1 MTSTSRTKLNDSD
14 EAPIFVEP
22 IPADV
27 PRRQFDR
34 KLLEAYDADHE
45 RIRAMSSRLTRIE
58 VAFENF
64 TKDIGKLDQKQ
75 ADILAGTEKAADAI
89 SLIANKLAIHTEMEE
104 YQWTVVNQANKTLT
118 DVGSALSQHLQESG
132 ALNTRIS
139 WVEKLLW
146 ALWGVVGAAGA
157 MLIPYA
163 LKGMGIE

>member
-1 MTSTSRTKLNDSD
+1 MTDTTRTKLNDS
-14 EAPIFVEP
+14 ETPVFSEP

-45 RIRAMSSRLTRIE
+45 RIRAISSRLTRIE
-58 VAFENF
+58 CAFEGF
-64 TKDIGKLDQKQ
+64 TRDMTKFDQKQ
-75 ADILAGTEKAADAI
+75 GDILASAEKTASSIAA
-89 SLIANKLAIHTEMEE
+89 IANKFAIHAEMEE

-118 DVGSALSQHLQESG
+118 DVGAALSQHLQESG

-146 ALWGVVGAAGA
+146 ALWGVVATSGA

-163 LKGMGIE
+163 LRGMGIE